1 MKAFM
6 TNGTL
11 DVLKSIAK
19 KHPDIDFYCMNSD
32 TSSLAYYEDKVKN
45 VFSTGRAY
53 EVLITKGNIQEE
65 GYIVMNNIPVTDE
78 GQPIFEDRF
87 KQRQDEV
94 DSMPG
99 FQAFR
104 LLRPLEGN
112 TYVVFTQWASEQD
125 FTNWKNSDQFKESH
139 KGQATKPPAY
149 FADRPFITSYHMI
162 DQEEE
167 A

>member
-19 KHPDIDFYCMNSD
+19 IYQDIYFNYMNSD
-32 TSSLAYYEDKVKN
+32 TISLAYNEDKARN
-45 VFSTGRAY
+45 VFSSGRAY
-53 EVLITKGNIQEE
+53 EVLITKGEIQEE

-94 DSMPG
+94 DAMPG

-139 KGQATKPPAY
+139 KGQATKPPA
-149 FADRPFITSYHMI
+149 
-162 DQEEE
+162 
-167 A
+167 

>member
-19 KHPDIDFYCMNSD
+19 KHPDIDFYYMNSD
-32 TSSLAYYEDKVKN
+32 TSSLAYYEDKARN
-45 VFSTGRAY
+45 VFSSGRAY
-53 EVLITKGNIQEE
+53 EVLITKGEIQEE

-94 DSMPG
+94 RSEDRRVG
-99 FQAFR
+99 RAR
-104 LLRPLEGN
+104 R
-112 TYVVFTQWASEQD
+112 TQSQH
-125 FTNWKNSDQFKESH
+125 ESR
-139 KGQATKPPAY
+139 
-149 FADRPFITSYHMI
+149 D
-162 DQEEE
+162 E
-167 A
+167 

>member
-19 KHPDIDFYCMNSD
+19 KHPDIDFYYMNSD
-32 TSSLAYYEDKVKN
+32 TSSLAYYEDKARN
-45 VFSTGRAY
+45 VFSSGRAY
-53 EVLITKGNIQEE
+53 EVLITKGEIQEE

-94 DSMPG
+94 DAMPG
-99 FQAFR
+99 FKAFS
-104 LLRPLEGN
+104 LLSPLDGI
-112 TYVVFTQWASEQD
+112 TYVVFIQLTYEKD
-125 FTNWKNSDQFKESH
+125 FTILNNSIQFTDKLSF
-139 KGQATKPPAY
+139 KTP
-149 FADRPFITSYHMI
+149 
-162 DQEEE
+162 
-167 A
+167 

>member
-1 MKAFM
+1 DKAR
-6 TNGTL
+6 
-11 DVLKSIAK
+11 
-19 KHPDIDFYCMNSD
+19 
-32 TSSLAYYEDKVKN
+32 N
-45 VFSTGRAY
+45 VFSSGRAY
-53 EVLITKGNIQEE
+53 EVLITKGKIQEE

-94 DSMPG
+94 DAMPG

-125 FTNWKNSDQFKESH
+125 FTNWKNYDQFKESQ
-139 KGQATKPPAY
+139 KGQATKPPTY
-149 FADRPFITSYHMI
+149 FADSHFITSYHMI
-162 DQEEE
+162 YQDEEGLTLCYYLRLHIIV
-167 A
+167 